1 MEEDQAPATWTW
13 KPLFIAESPRWVRV
27 LQWCRGGTL
36 AETTVLTPLT
46 FRRYHTLYLE
56 AKGNRFKNKRVLME
70 HIHRAKAE
78 RVRTKNIQ
86 EQMEARRV
94 KNKAMR
100 ERKAQRLAE
109 KRQGILE
116 VEQEDEVKE

>member
-1 MEEDQAPATWTW
+1 
-13 KPLFIAESPRWVRV
+13 
-27 LQWCRGGTL
+27 
-36 AETTVLTPLT
+36 
-46 FRRYHTLYLE
+46 
-56 AKGNRFKNKRVLME
+56 ME

-78 RVRTKNIQ
+78 KVRTKNIQ

-94 KNKAMR
+94 KNKGMR

-116 VEQEDEVKE
+116 VEREDEIKE

>member
-1 MEEDQAPATWTW
+1 
-13 KPLFIAESPRWVRV
+13 
-27 LQWCRGGTL
+27 
-36 AETTVLTPLT
+36 
-46 FRRYHTLYLE
+46 
-56 AKGNRFKNKRVLME
+56 ME

-78 RVRTKNIQ
+78 KLRTKNLQ

-109 KRQGILE
+109 KRQGLLE
-116 VEQEDEVKE
+116 VEREDDVQE

>member
-1 MEEDQAPATWTW
+1 
-13 KPLFIAESPRWVRV
+13 
-27 LQWCRGGTL
+27 
-36 AETTVLTPLT
+36 
-46 FRRYHTLYLE
+46 
-56 AKGNRFKNKRVLME
+56 ME

-78 RVRTKNIQ
+78 KVRTKNIQ

-116 VEQEDEVKE
+116 VEREDEVKE